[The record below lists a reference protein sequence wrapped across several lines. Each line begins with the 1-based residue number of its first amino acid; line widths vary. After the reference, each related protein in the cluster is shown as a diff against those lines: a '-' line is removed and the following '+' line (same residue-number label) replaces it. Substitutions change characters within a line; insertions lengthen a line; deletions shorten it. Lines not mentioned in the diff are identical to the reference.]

1 MIKQFFEMCMILMLC
16 LYAVNVGVIA
26 FMNAD
31 GPLGDLF
38 KGSQSMIDMQALEQI
53 ADENLSINPDIQN
66 LTDTNS
72 YAVTETS
79 IDVSPEAEAAKATW
93 GLGSV
98 LLTGL
103 VGYWG
108 IIEKIFIAFPQ
119 LGDVI
124 KWAILFL
131 QVMGG
136 LYIVSVVAALVRG
149 GYNPG

>member
-16 LYAVNVGVIA
+16 LFAVNVGVIA

-38 KGSQSMIDMQALEQI
+38 KGSRGMIDMQALELI
-53 ADENLSINPDIQN
+53 ADEDLNINPDIQSLN
-66 LTDTNS
+66 DTNG
-72 YAVTETS
+72 YAVTQTTV
-79 IDVSPEAEAAKATW
+79 DVSPEAEAAKASW
-93 GLGSV
+93 DIGSV

-108 IIEKIFIAFPQ
+108 ILDKIFAAFPQ